1 MLGAAEGG
9 PEQGTSSCIE
19 LFLVTVLRSQVSL
32 QGYREDRS
40 NCGSEKGEEK
50 APMPVRIWNYAGP
63 RCCKSALSADE
74 FCEQVLQ
81 TSEMEK

>member
-1 MLGAAEGG
+1 MVCSYSPCLVPFLGDVTAPSASQMLGAAEGG

-50 APMPVRIWNYAGP
+50 APMPVRI
-63 RCCKSALSADE
+63 
-74 FCEQVLQ
+74 
-81 TSEMEK
+81 

>member
-50 APMPVRIWNYAGP
+50 APMPVRI
-63 RCCKSALSADE
+63 
-74 FCEQVLQ
+74 
-81 TSEMEK
+81 